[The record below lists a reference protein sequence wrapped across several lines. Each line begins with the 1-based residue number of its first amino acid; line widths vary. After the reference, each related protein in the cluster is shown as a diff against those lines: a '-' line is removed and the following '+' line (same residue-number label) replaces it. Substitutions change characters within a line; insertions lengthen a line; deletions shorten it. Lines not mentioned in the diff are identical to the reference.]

1 MKNKKE
7 EQTNK
12 QTNKHTKKN
21 PEIPFWSYLPLG
33 IANVCIAIPTK
44 VNEFE

>member
-7 EQTNK
+7 ERTNK
-12 QTNKHTKKN
+12 QTNTQKK